1 MDDSHV
7 TPSEALDALH
17 ERARAIL
24 PDSVLA
30 YYDSGSGDGIT
41 VGEAAA
47 AWDAWRLRPR
57 VLRDVSTASATT
69 TVMGTTL
76 AAPVL
81 VAPSAAHRL
90 AHPDGES
97 ATAAGTG
104 AAGSLLV
111 LSTRSTTRMGT
122 VAGVGA
128 PWWMQVYVLADR
140 GVSDEIA
147 AQAAAHGAG
156 ALVLTGDTPV
166 LAHKPRGPVP
176 DLPDERLLPVLEERP
191 DDVLRQAPDVTVDDI
206 GRLREISGLPV
217 LVKGVLGPQ
226 DAQACIDAGA
236 AGVVVSN
243 HGGRQLDGAVPSSW
257 ALPDVAQAVSGRGL
271 VLVDGGVRTARHVLV
286 ALAMGAHAVLV
297 GRPVLWALAV
307 GGADGVAGLL
317 RRLAD
322 DLAVQL
328 ALAGCRDVSDAAP
341 DLIWQAAPTGRSV

>member
-1 MDDSHV
+1 MDDPHL

-30 YYDSGSGDGIT
+30 YYDSGAGDGVT
-41 VGEAAA
+41 AGEAAA

-57 VLRDVSTASATT
+57 ALRPVCEVSTTT
-69 TVMGTTL
+69 TLLGSEL
-76 AAPVL
+76 AAPVA

-97 ATAAGTG
+97 ATAAGAA
-104 AAGSLLV
+104 AAGSLLL
-111 LSTRSTTRMGT
+111 LSTRSSTRMTT
-122 VAGVGA
+122 VADIGA
-128 PWWMQVYVLADR
+128 PWWMQVYVLCDR

-147 AQAAAHGAG
+147 AQAAAHGAR

-166 LAHKPRGPVP
+166 VAPKPRGPVP
-176 DLPDERLLPVLEERP
+176 ELPAEALLPVIEERA
-191 DDVLRQAPDVTVDDI
+191 DDLLRQACDVTVDDI
-206 GRLREISGLPV
+206 GRLGEISGLPV
-217 LVKGVLGPQ
+217 LVKGVLRAD
-226 DAQACIDAGA
+226 DARACLDAGA

-243 HGGRQLDGAVPSSW
+243 HGGRQLDGAVPSAW
-257 ALPDVAQAVSGRGL
+257 ALPEVADAVGGRGL

-286 ALAMGAHAVLV
+286 ALAMGAQAVLV

-317 RRLAD
+317 DRLAA
-322 DLAVQL
+322 DLQLQL
-328 ALAGCRDVSDAAP
+328 ALAGCQDTSDAAG
-341 DLIWQAAPTGRSV
+341 DLIWQAIPTGRSV

>member
-7 TPSEALDALH
+7 MPSELLDALH

-30 YYDSGSGDGIT
+30 YYDSGAGDGIT
-41 VGEAAA
+41 VAQAPA
-47 AWDAWRLRPR
+47 AWDTWRLRPR
-57 VLRDVSTASATT
+57 VLRDVSAVSTATSLLGAD
-69 TVMGTTL
+69 L

-90 AHPDGES
+90 AHPDGEA
-97 ATAAGTG
+97 ATAAGTA
-104 AAGSLLV
+104 AAGSLMV
-111 LSTRSTTRMGT
+111 LSTRSTTRMST

-128 PWWMQVYVLADR
+128 PWWMQVYVLRDR
-140 GVSDEIA
+140 AVSDEIA
-147 AQAAAHGAG
+147 TQAAAHGAG

-166 LAHKPRGPVP
+166 VAPKPRGPVP

-191 DDVLRQAPDVTVDDI
+191 DDLLRQASDVTVDDI
-206 GRLREISGLPV
+206 ARLGEISGLPV
-217 LVKGVLGPQ
+217 LVKGVLRPD
-226 DAQACIDAGA
+226 DARACLDAGA

-243 HGGRQLDGAVPSSW
+243 HGGRQLDGAVPSAW
-257 ALPDVAQAVSGRGL
+257 ALPEVADAVGGGGL
-271 VLVDGGVRTARHVLV
+271 VLVDGGVRTARHVLA
-286 ALAMGAHAVLV
+286 ALAMGAHAVLI

-307 GGADGVAGLL
+307 EGADGVGRLL

-328 ALAGCRDVSDAAP
+328 ALVGCRDVSDAAP
-341 DLIWQAAPTGRSV
+341 DLIWQPTLTGRSV